1 MIKIIQN
8 AIKDAIVVPRVH
20 VLNVVL
26 KSRFKYCLNN
36 QKPGSFTC
44 EQNILPAVILNIMN
58 VGE

>member
-26 KSRFKYCLNN
+26 KSKFKYCLNN
-36 QKPGSFTC
+36 QKQVSYKC
-44 EQNILPAVILNIMN
+44 EQKKHP
-58 VGE
+58 